1 MKTIKRIIA
10 YGAPVQW
17 LLLGY
22 FIFILLGLVFSMFSY
37 LTFIPLLE
45 TLFSKEALPEEKP
58 WDPTL
63 IDRLFAM
70 EIGVKEFFSEIK
82 MFLMSGASKSA
93 VLLKICVAFVVG
105 TILQNVFSF
114 LANLMLSIYRMRV
127 VVRLRKNIYHKVL
140 DLDVAYFSDQNKGDL
155 MSKMTNDMQQVEV
168 TAIAVLQLIFREPI
182 SIVVPFTFLFF
193 LQPELTFFTI
203 IVLPVSGFVIGLIT
217 KSLRKMAKN
226 GQGYLGTLLSIIEET
241 ISGIKV
247 IRAFNAKRFVSDK
260 FDMENTKYGRVLF
273 KMEYQKGLASPISY
287 ILGTIVGSIILYEGG
302 SYVFTGQGTVNLSA
316 AELIFYLLLYFTVLP
331 SLKAV
336 SNEITAVQRGLVS
349 AERIFTVIDQEE
361 KISVADNSV
370 TIDDFKEELKFSNV
384 RFTYDNTEVL
394 KGIDLTIPKGK
405 TVALVGPSGGGKST
419 LMDLVPRFYDASE
432 GAVTIDG
439 INIKEIKPQSL
450 RNQMGV
456 VTQHAVLFNDS
467 IFSNVA
473 FGKDVTLAQVV
484 EACKTANAHEF
495 IEKMEGGY
503 ETNIG
508 DGGMKLSGGQ
518 RQRLTIARAVL
529 KNPAILLLDEAT
541 SALDSESEKIVQE
554 SLDRL
559 MQNRTTLV
567 IAHRLSTIQNAD
579 LIVVL
584 KDGQIAEQ
592 GTHEELVELGG
603 EYHRLV
609 QIQKTEG

>member
-1 MKTIKRIIA
+1 LFSEKPL
-10 YGAPVQW
+10 APEQAW
-17 LLLGY
+17 DD
-22 FIFILLGLVFSMFSY
+22 
-37 LTFIPLLE
+37 
-45 TLFSKEALPEEKP
+45 TLF
-58 WDPTL
+58 
-63 IDRLFAM
+63 DRLFSM
-70 EIGVKEFFSEIK
+70 EIGVKEFFSEVK
-82 MFLMSGASKSA
+82 DYLMSGASKSS
-93 VLLKICVAFVVG
+93 VLLKICIAFVAG
-105 TILQNVFSF
+105 GILQNVFSF
-114 LANLMLSIYRMRV
+114 LSSLMLSIYRMRV
-127 VVRLRKNIYHKVL
+127 VVRLREKIYHKVL
-140 DLDVAYFSDQNKGDL
+140 NLDVAYFSDQNKGDL

-168 TAIAVLQLIFREPI
+168 TAISFFQLIFKEPI
-182 SIVVPFTFLFF
+182 NIIGTFTILFI
-193 LQPELTFFTI
+193 LQPKLTLFTI
-203 IVLPVSGFVIGLIT
+203 IVLPVSGVVIGFIT

-260 FDMENTKYGRVLF
+260 FDVENKSYGRILF
-273 KMEYQKGLASPISY
+273 KMEYQKSLASPISY
-287 ILGTIVGSIILYEGG
+287 VLGSIVGCIILYEGG
-302 SYVFTGQGTVNLSA
+302 SYVFTGEGAVDLSA
-316 AELIFYLLLYFTVLP
+316 SQLMLFLALYFTVLP

-336 SNEITAVQRGLVS
+336 SNEITAIQRGLVS

-384 RFTYDNTEVL
+384 RFQYENHEVL
-394 KGIDLTIPKGK
+394 RGIDLSITKGK

-473 FGKDVTLAQVV
+473 FGKDVTLEQVI

-495 IEKMEGGY
+495 IEKMELGY

-559 MQNRTTLV
+559 MHNRTTLV
-567 IAHRLSTIQNAD
+567 IAHRLSTIQHAD
-579 LIVVL
+579 VIVVL
-584 KDGQIAEQ
+584 KEGQIAEQ

>member
-1 MKTIKRIIA
+1 MKTIKRIVA
-10 YGAPVQW
+10 YGNPIFW

-22 FIFILLGLVFSMFSY
+22 FVFVLLALVFSTFSY
-37 LTFIPLLE
+37 LSFVPLLD
-45 TLFSKEALPEEKP
+45 TLFSEKPLPEARP

-63 IDRLFAM
+63 IDRLLGF
-70 EIGVKEFFSEIK
+70 EIGLKEFFGEVK
-82 MFLMSGASKSA
+82 DFLMSGSSKSA
-93 VLLKICVAFVVG
+93 VLLKICIAFVLG
-105 TILQNVFSF
+105 GIIQNVFSF
-114 LANLMLSIYRMRV
+114 LASLMLSIYRMRV
-127 VVRLRKNIYHKVL
+127 VVRLREKIYHKVL
-140 DLDVAYFSDQNKGDL
+140 NLDVAYFSDQNKGHL

-168 TAIAVLQLIFREPI
+168 TAVAFFQLIFREPI
-182 SIVVPFTFLFF
+182 NIIGTFAILFVM
-193 LQPELTFFTI
+193 QPKLTLFTI
-203 IVLPVSGFVIGLIT
+203 IVLPVSGVVIGFIT

-247 IRAFNAKRFVSDK
+247 IRAFNAKKFVSDK
-260 FDMENTKYGRVLF
+260 FDLENKKYGRILF
-273 KMEYQKGLASPISY
+273 KMEYQKGLASPTSY
-287 ILGTIVGSIILYEGG
+287 ILGSIVGCIILYEGG
-302 SYVFTGQGTVNLSA
+302 SYVFTGQGSVDLSA
-316 AELIFYLLLYFTVLP
+316 SELMLFLALYFTVLP

-336 SNEITAVQRGLVS
+336 SNEITAIQRGLVS
-349 AERIFTVIDQEE
+349 AERIFAVIDQEE
-361 KISVADNSV
+361 KISVTQDSV
-370 TIDDFKEELKFSNV
+370 TIEEFREDLCFKDV
-384 RFTYDNTEVL
+384 RFTYDTYEVL
-394 KGIDLTIPKGK
+394 KGIDLKIPKGK

-419 LMDLVPRFYDASE
+419 MMDLVPRFYDATK
-432 GAVTIDG
+432 GALTIDG
-439 INIKEIKPQSL
+439 IDVKEIVPQSL
-450 RNQMGV
+450 RNQMGI

-467 IFSNVA
+467 VYSNVA
-473 FGKDVTLAQVV
+473 FGKDTTMEQVI

-495 IEKMEGGY
+495 IEKLEDGY

-559 MQNRTTLV
+559 MKNRTTLV
-567 IAHRLSTIQNAD
+567 IAHRLSTIQHAD
-579 LIVVL
+579 IIVVL

-592 GTHEELVELGG
+592 GSHEELVKLGG

-609 QIQKTEG
+609 QIQKTEA